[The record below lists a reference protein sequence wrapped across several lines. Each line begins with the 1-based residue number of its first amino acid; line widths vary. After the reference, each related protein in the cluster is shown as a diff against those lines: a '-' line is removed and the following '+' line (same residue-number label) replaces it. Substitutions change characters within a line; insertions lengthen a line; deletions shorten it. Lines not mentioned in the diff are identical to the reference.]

1 MNASFF
7 KHSPEA
13 AHDWHRGS
21 FGMEEEEVEAMEAA
35 ATMAALLERVR
46 VRIAGATSEGQSP
59 GRNPATRPSAYLL
72 AARTSLRTRRSARK

>member
-1 MNASFF
+1 
-7 KHSPEA
+7 
-13 AHDWHRGS
+13 
-21 FGMEEEEVEAMEAA
+21 MEAA